1 MAMEKED
8 IIKRIEQEHLTDE
21 EIWEL
26 IDDVDMRLTD
36 EELKE
41 LETDNTVC
49 YLTHEEMNTCPPEDD
64 NPASDYDFSNVI
76 EYNNRLKKELLE
88 RNGGELPIPDTL
100 EDCDTFS

>member
-1 MAMEKED
+1 MKKED

-21 EIWEL
+21 EIWNL

-41 LETDNTVC
+41 LETDKTVS
-49 YLTHEEMNTCPPEDD
+49 YLTHEESNTCPPEDE
-64 NPASDYDFSNVI
+64 NPESDYDFSNVI

-88 RNGGELPIPDTL
+88 RNGGKLPIPDTL
-100 EDCDTFS
+100 EDYDTFS